1 MFFSA
6 VQNISPLCQNF
17 KENCAPVYDEALSF
31 QTSQML
37 PTTRR
42 PPGQV
47 LRYPAPSL
55 HSSLSNFSCS
65 EANSFLVLETPALPC
80 CSVYQIFTGSFF
92 ELSPGTCPKMTLD
105 PGIPLPLPL
114 RSLSVPGPPALTMAD
129 TYAVVQKRGAPAGTG
144 AGARGRGAEEGPL
157 YSQVTPR
164 ARLLQAQAV
173 NARGVLP
180 SGVPA
185 DQSPAGPDAYE
196 DVVDGAQSG
205 GLGFNLR
212 IGRPKGPR
220 DPPAEWTRV

>member
-1 MFFSA
+1 MRKQRPAAVQTEGAIQILYHTVAQMFFSA

-37 PTTRR
+37 PTTWR

-47 LRYPAPSL
+47 
-55 HSSLSNFSCS
+55 
-65 EANSFLVLETPALPC
+65 
-80 CSVYQIFTGSFF
+80 
-92 ELSPGTCPKMTLD
+92 
-105 PGIPLPLPL
+105 L
-114 RSLSVPGPPALTMAD
+114 RSLSVPGPPALIMAD
-129 TYAVVQKRGAPAGTG
+129 TYAVVQKRGAPAGTV

-180 SGVPA
+180 SGAVPA